1 MSEILTAAEKSSAP
15 LVPID
20 VAELRDRLRDHP
32 KLLAEL
38 AEIFRDDAPR
48 QIEKIRV
55 AVTRSDARG
64 LEMASHALKGA
75 ASVLFALPVAE
86 AARRLEIMGRSGK
99 LAGAPQDFEILQNEW
114 ARLKLALDEL
124 CIEVKVS

>member
-1 MSEILTAAEKSSAP
+1 MGEILTAAEKCVTP

-48 QIEKIRV
+48 QIEKSGWLSR
-55 AVTRSDARG
+55 
-64 LEMASHALKGA
+64 A
-75 ASVLFALPVAE
+75 A
-86 AARRLEIMGRSGK
+86 M
-99 LAGAPQDFEILQNEW
+99 LAD
-114 ARLKLALDEL
+114 
-124 CIEVKVS
+124 